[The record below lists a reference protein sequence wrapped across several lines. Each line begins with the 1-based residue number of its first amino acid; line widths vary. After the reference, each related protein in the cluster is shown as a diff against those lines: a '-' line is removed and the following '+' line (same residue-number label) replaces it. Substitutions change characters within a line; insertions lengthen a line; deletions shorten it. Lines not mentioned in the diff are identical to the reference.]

1 MRAGDT
7 KAVIPVLLPGG
18 EGPPLAELV
27 ERFKNITLLEKT
39 VLRYKIMGLRS
50 KVIAAEMGLSVS
62 YVDEL
67 AANYRDRLGA
77 KSREQACYW
86 AGRVGF

>member
-1 MRAGDT
+1 MNRGDT

-18 EGPPLAELV
+18 DGPPMSELV
-27 ERFKNITLLEKT
+27 ERFKGVTLLEKT

-50 KVIAAEMGLSVS
+50 KAIAAEMGLSVS
-62 YVDEL
+62 YVDEI
-67 AANYRDRLGA
+67 AQKFYARVGA
-77 KSREQACYW
+77 RTLEQACYW

>member
-7 KAVIPVLLPGG
+7 KAVIAVLLPGG

-27 ERFKNITLLEKT
+27 ERFKSITLLEKT

-50 KVIAAEMGLSVS
+50 KATAAEMGLSVS
-62 YVDEL
+62 YVDEIV
-67 AANYRDRLGA
+67 ANCRDRVGA
-77 KSREQACYW
+77 ASKEQLCYW